1 MLMSCVLL
9 TSYTVYTF
17 SMGLKSGLTRIST
30 QSSIHTLI
38 LLLMNGV
45 FPLVFFFHLSML
57 LKVFKFSNNG
67 T

>member
-45 FPLVFFFHLSML
+45 FPLVFFFS
-57 LKVFKFSNNG
+57 FKYVVESFQIL
-67 T
+67 